1 MSTEEIKESWLR
13 VIWELFIKRGLRS
26 TSMDDIA
33 SALHIS
39 KKTLY
44 QYFKNKE
51 DIVLQCMAW
60 TASPDFQ
67 EKIINAIEQ
76 ERALVVL
83 HAIKQR
89 IQHDSSNFNIPAIFY
104 DIKKFHP
111 TIYDQINQQH
121 QNFFNTILSHTIEKG
136 IKEGTFKNSDTIRVQ
151 IWLITYV
158 MTSLK
163 DPEMQ
168 EMALADLPK
177 SQQKKVI
184 SVLLDNLVYSIATPQ
199 GLKEFKTINKNNR

>member
-1 MSTEEIKESWLR
+1 MSIEEIKESWLR
-13 VIWELFIKRGLRS
+13 IIWELFIKRGLRS

-44 QYFKNKE
+44 QHFKNKE

-60 TASPDFQ
+60 IASPDFQ
-67 EKIINAIEQ
+67 EKVINAIEQ

-89 IQHDSSNFNIPAIFY
+89 IQHDSTNYNIPAIFY

-111 TIYDQINQQH
+111 AIYDQINIQH
-121 QNFFNTILSHTIEKG
+121 QNFFNTILSHTIDKG
-136 IKEGTFKNSDTIRVQ
+136 IKEGVFKENENIKVQ

-163 DPEMQ
+163 DPELQ
-168 EMALADLPK
+168 EQALADLPK
-177 SQQKKVI
+177 SQQKKI
-184 SVLLDNLVYSIATPQ
+184 SSVLLDNLVYSIATPE
-199 GLKEFKTINKNNR
+199 GLTEFETINKNNR